1 MRQQIQQSQSC
12 GPNLKSKTQ
21 VSIPKTV
28 KTKDLDHEGE
38 KKQKVRGLGWWE
50 THMRRTEWECSK
62 ERLASRVRLVAGRVT
77 FLMVLWGRVRV
88 RRWVQLLKEIE
99 TWELGNEKDFWEWGG
114 KVSAFPWFIGQEEIS
129 VSLFSPGPLEFQ
141 IFESRPLGHI
151 GMHVFHGKSSLI
163 SPSSMEEN
171 TFGKFWNYAKI
182 CW

>member
-88 RRWVQLLKEIE
+88 RRWERVAVASPDMVSKTPNVTQGLFNIKIE
-99 TWELGNEKDFWEWGG
+99 KKIQT
-114 KVSAFPWFIGQEEIS
+114 KVLERERGRGVVGTDGRTSINPDQQDNIILFPTSRWFAPLTFFS
-129 VSLFSPGPLEFQ
+129 SPAPLF
-141 IFESRPLGHI
+141 
-151 GMHVFHGKSSLI
+151 
-163 SPSSMEEN
+163 
-171 TFGKFWNYAKI
+171 
-182 CW
+182 